1 MIRIY
6 MLALLLIA
14 AVASIQAQTLYKV
27 ERNGLYGYIDAAN
40 DTVIACEYSHAYTD
54 SIKTLGFVFNSRNG
68 KIVCFNNK
76 GERLFYV
83 FRYDN
88 GPDYIQEGLFRIEDE
103 KGLIG
108 FADSTGKVV
117 ITPQFKFAF
126 PFTDGKAKVTFE
138 GELKDVPGSNGS
150 KHYWDS
156 KNWFYIDR
164 QGFQIKQ

>member
-1 MIRIY
+1 MVRIY
-6 MLALLLIA
+6 TLVLLLFA

-40 DTVIACEYSHAYTD
+40 DTVIDCEYSHAYTD
-54 SIKTLGFVFNSRNG
+54 SIKTLGFVFDSRNR
-68 KIVCFNNK
+68 KIICFNNK

-88 GPDYIQEGLFRIEDE
+88 GPDYIQEGLFRIDNE

-108 FADSTGKVV
+108 FADSTGNVV

-126 PFTDGKAKVTFE
+126 PFNDGKAKVTFE
-138 GELKDVPGSNGS
+138 GELKDVPGSNES
-150 KHYWDS
+150 KHYWNS
-156 KNWFYIDR
+156 KKWFYIDR
-164 QGFQIKQ
+164 LGFRIKQ